1 MFEEYVCQFVELAN
15 TAKLA
20 TLVGLILA
28 NLIAGVAASIKTGE
42 FRLAAL
48 GDFMLKRIV
57 AYILGYLSIVV
68 VAVIQPEWEAAIT
81 LVWAFIVAA
90 LLGHLLGNLKDL
102 GLPIPERFTKKKAA

>member
-1 MFEEYVCQFVELAN
+1 MLEEYLCQFVQLAN

-20 TLVGLILA
+20 TLVSLILA

-48 GDFMLKRIV
+48 ADFMLKRIV

-68 VAVIQPEWEAAIT
+68 VAVIQPEWRAAIT

-90 LLGHLLGNLKDL
+90 LVGHLLGNLKDL
-102 GLPIPERFTKKKAA
+102 GLPIPERFTKKKGA